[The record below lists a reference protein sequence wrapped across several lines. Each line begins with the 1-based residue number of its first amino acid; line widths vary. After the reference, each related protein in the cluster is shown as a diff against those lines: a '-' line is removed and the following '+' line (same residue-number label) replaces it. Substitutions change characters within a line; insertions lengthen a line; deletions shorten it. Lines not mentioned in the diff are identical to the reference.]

1 MLNSNPWLSPEG
13 SPPVL
18 KILGDALAAGWPAA
32 VTLILT
38 ALAIAAVEALFARR
52 PVLAEKHG
60 LLRGLL
66 LLLLV
71 GLGAVGFIL
80 TLPIEDGTRSDL
92 LTLLGIVV
100 SAVIALSATT
110 FVGNAMAGL
119 LLHSVRSFR
128 PGDFI
133 QVGEHFG
140 RVSEFGVF
148 HTEIQTPESD
158 LTTLPN
164 LHLVTNPVTVMRTS
178 GTVIH
183 AEVSLGYDVP
193 HVLVERVLEQAAR
206 EAGLTGPF
214 VQVRS
219 LGDFSVTYRCSG
231 MLENL
236 AGLIGAE
243 SVLRARMLDQ
253 LHEHGVEIVSPTF
266 MNQRRL
272 GEERRFVPEPPSART
287 ARGKV
292 PPAPEENA
300 VFGKAARAATLEQLR
315 ARKAAALE
323 ERERL
328 VKRREEVK
336 TDTDECARAETAL
349 ERLQVYLDFL
359 EERIARQEK
368 RHRSESEPPSAP
380 RAPPRP
386 RARRRRPPHRRPKSV
401 FASSFVRLMMV
412 KTPRTVP
419 SGAKKHSTQATT
431 KTNA

>member
-1 MLNSNPWLSPEG
+1 
-13 SPPVL
+13 VL
-18 KILGDALAAGWPAA
+18 TLLGDALAAGWPA
-32 VTLILT
+32 VLTLFLT
-38 ALAIAAVEALFARR
+38 ALAIAAVAAIFARK
-52 PVLAEKHG
+52 PALAEKHG

-66 LLLLV
+66 LLLLL
-71 GLGAVGFIL
+71 GLGAVALIL
-80 TLPIEDGTRSDL
+80 TLPIGPGTRSDL

-119 LLHSVRSFR
+119 LLRSVRSFR

-133 QVGEHFG
+133 QVSGHFG

-164 LHLVTNPVTVMRTS
+164 LLLVTNPVTVMRAS

-206 EAGLTGPF
+206 DAGLAGPF
-214 VQVRS
+214 VQVRC
-219 LGDFSVTYRCSG
+219 LGDFAVTYRCSG
-231 MLENL
+231 MLEDL
-236 AGLIGAE
+236 SKLIGAE

-272 GEERRFVPEPPSART
+272 GEERRFVPEPPSARA
-287 ARGKV
+287 ARAEV
-292 PPAPEENA
+292 PPAPEEAA

-315 ARKAAALE
+315 ARRAAALE

-328 VKRREEVK
+328 VNRREEVK
-336 TDTDECARAETAL
+336 SDEDECARAETAL

-359 EERIARQEK
+359 DERIGREEK
-368 RHRSESEPPSAP
+368 RHRSE
-380 RAPPRP
+380 
-386 RARRRRPPHRRPKSV
+386 
-401 FASSFVRLMMV
+401 
-412 KTPRTVP
+412 T
-419 SGAKKHSTQATT
+419 
-431 KTNA
+431 